1 MNSVNDLLRDKVDR
15 VWTIA
20 PQASVYAALELMAQA
35 NIGAVVVTENDRV
48 VGIFSERDYA
58 RKVILLGR
66 SSKTTPVSEL
76 MTRDVLYVSRAD
88 TIKNC
93 MALMTEKRLRHLP
106 VMENGKLVG
115 LVSIGDVVKAIISD
129 HEFTIR
135 ELERYI
141 NGGHT
146 TNISRDL

>member
-1 MNSVNDLLRDKVDR
+1 MNSVHDLLRVKSDR

-20 PQASVYAALELMAQA
+20 PQATVYNALELMAQA
-35 NIGAVVVTENDRV
+35 NIGAVVVTDSDQV

-58 RKVILLGR
+58 RKVVLRGR

-76 MTRDVLYVSRAD
+76 MTCDVLYVSRDA
-88 TIKNC
+88 TIDDC

-106 VMENGKLVG
+106 VMDNGKLMG

-146 TNISRDL
+146 TNK